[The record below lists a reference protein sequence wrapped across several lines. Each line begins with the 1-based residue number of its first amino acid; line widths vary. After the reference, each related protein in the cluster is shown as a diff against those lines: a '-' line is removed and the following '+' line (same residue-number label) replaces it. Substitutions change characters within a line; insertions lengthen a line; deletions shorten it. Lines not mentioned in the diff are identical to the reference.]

1 MRAPNGVGTE
11 SSPPWCNIC
20 SVLGVPFPRMTFPL
34 ALMNQNCSKT
44 GKESSRRLIE
54 SSPFVPLPAHRPAG
68 PSTKPG
74 SNEAPKTSEI
84 SARPSSQFPSLSIS
98 VTPPRSKGK
107 SVVITKHLQEEAFLT
122 VYCESCLSNF
132 YPFLFILCFL
142 SPPFFF
148 RITGGSER
156 ANKEWHQVRDKEGS
170 GSLKISLP

>member
-122 VYCESCLSNF
+122 VYCELCLSNF
-132 YPFLFILCFL
+132 YPFLALLVDLFSAFYLHL
-142 SPPFFF
+142 FF
-148 RITGGSER
+148 
-156 ANKEWHQVRDKEGS
+156 
-170 GSLKISLP
+170 